1 MLAIPDRLAPNPEP
15 LRRIWLRRVRV
26 RAAATAPPH
35 TRHISGTSAASLAHQ
50 YMQQTGRTRLVHT
63 SSGSWPLRRR
73 AEPVAHTAYRT
84 ASAER
89 RLDADTTISVDIG
102 AHSGDKIGPEVD
114 SAPVRVRA
122 GDTRSAACTK
132 TSRATP
138 SHLAAPFAPEQLPQY
153 QRIPGTSAASLA
165 HQYMQHT
172 LAWCSRQTSEL
183 TCVPCPLRR
192 RCEHRH
198 RRKWLYL
205 RRACAVP
212 MPRCAAGSQ
221 QRRRGDKRA
230 AAATCSTPQSARQA
244 RCCCYMQHTL
254 AWCSRQT
261 SELPCV
267 PCEVLSC
274 LLSSERCGQ
283 MQCSGSSFDA
293 GRSGI
298 ASTDSDGS

>member
-1 MLAIPDRLAPNPEP
+1 MRYAL
-15 LRRIWLRRVRV
+15 LR
-26 RAAATAPPH
+26 H
-35 TRHISGTSAASLAHQ
+35 SGVGAASCRCWFA
-50 YMQQTGRTRLVHT
+50 
-63 SSGSWPLRRR
+63 PI
-73 AEPVAHTAYRT
+73 EC
-84 ASAER
+84 
-89 RLDADTTISVDIG
+89 
-102 AHSGDKIGPEVD
+102 GP
-114 SAPVRVRA
+114 
-122 GDTRSAACTK
+122 SAACTGELV
-132 TSRATP
+132 TRLMCLVCAGTVAAALERMAQPDATEWLYWFWCKP
-138 SHLAAPFAPEQLPQY
+138 PIGYRQHGLGRELSQLQA
-153 QRIPGTSAASLA
+153 RS
-165 HQYMQHT
+165 
-172 LAWCSRQTSEL
+172 C
-183 TCVPCPLRR
+183 R
-192 RCEHRH
+192 RCEHRY

-221 QRRRGDKRA
+221 QRRRGDKRAA